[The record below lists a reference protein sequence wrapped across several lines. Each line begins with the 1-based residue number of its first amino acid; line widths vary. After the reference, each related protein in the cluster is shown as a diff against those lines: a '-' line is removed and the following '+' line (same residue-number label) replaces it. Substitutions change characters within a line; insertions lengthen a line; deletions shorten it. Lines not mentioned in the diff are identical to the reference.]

1 MTEIVLPQHTNA
13 FTTAFGG
20 VIMSWMDICAAISAR
35 RHAGMSSVTASVDE
49 LHFLKPIGLG
59 DTVVLNAHLTSVGTS
74 SMEIYVHV
82 AVEPADSSLPSET
95 TTQAYFTFVALGP
108 DGSPARVPRLTID
121 PTGSDDDERVEA
133 RRVQRLASK
142 EQHRKGIRSEKK
154 D

>member
-1 MTEIVLPQHTNA
+1 
-13 FTTAFGG
+13 
-20 VIMSWMDICAAISAR
+20 
-35 RHAGMSSVTASVDE
+35 
-49 LHFLKPIGLG
+49 
-59 DTVVLNAHLTSVGTS
+59 
-74 SMEIYVHV
+74 MEIYVHV